1 MNRQSIEDSEG
12 SESALFDT
20 IMMDSRHY
28 RVSQVAQ
35 W

>member
-1 MNRQSIEDSEG
+1 MNRQSIEDSQG
-12 SESALFDT
+12 SETTLFDT
-20 IMMDSRHY
+20 KMMDSRHY